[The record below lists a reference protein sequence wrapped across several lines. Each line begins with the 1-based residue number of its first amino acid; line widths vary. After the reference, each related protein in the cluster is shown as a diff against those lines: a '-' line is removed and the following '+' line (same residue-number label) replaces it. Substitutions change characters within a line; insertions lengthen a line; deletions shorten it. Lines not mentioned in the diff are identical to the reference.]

1 MAASATRTEVD
12 DLHSVPALALR
23 PEQAARALGVSR
35 SFFFAEILPELRV
48 VRCGR
53 LRIVPVRSLEDWL
66 ERNAARAVEQ
76 ARRAWP
82 RASASSTLQA
92 ARSRAE

>member
-1 MAASATRTEVD
+1 MATSAAQMASTSPRA
-12 DLHSVPALALR
+12 VPALALR
-23 PEQAARALGVSR
+23 PEQAAEALGVSR

-66 ERNAARAVEQ
+66 ERNAARAVE
-76 ARRAWP
+76 
-82 RASASSTLQA
+82 
-92 ARSRAE
+92 

>member
-1 MAASATRTEVD
+1 MGSEQSRD
-12 DLHSVPALALR
+12 SPQLALR

-53 LRIVPVRSLEDWL
+53 LRLVPLRSLEDWL
-66 ERNAARAVEQ
+66 EQHAARA
-76 ARRAWP
+76 
-82 RASASSTLQA
+82 LD
-92 ARSRAE
+92 